1 MKNLLVKCFVIFGL
15 IIISFACHFETKEQ
29 IEEQKKDDDWKQYA
43 TQTVNHWVGR
53 KMIVP
58 ELPVVFQD
66 TSSLDYKHIYTAPIK
81 IVTYIDGSCEVC
93 VSSLIHWQ
101 KFIISTP
108 WIFDDK
114 MKFIGDNNLGD
125 TRFQTALLNPK
136 DQVLMIGN
144 IMLRPQLEQLYKEII
159 AEENKNGFK

>member
-1 MKNLLVKCFVIFGL
+1 
-15 IIISFACHFETKEQ
+15 
-29 IEEQKKDDDWKQYA
+29 
-43 TQTVNHWVGR
+43 
-53 KMIVP
+53 MIVP

-101 KFIISTP
+101 KFIKEMNRKKMKCDFLFYIYADNKNDFQNDIYKKLNISTP